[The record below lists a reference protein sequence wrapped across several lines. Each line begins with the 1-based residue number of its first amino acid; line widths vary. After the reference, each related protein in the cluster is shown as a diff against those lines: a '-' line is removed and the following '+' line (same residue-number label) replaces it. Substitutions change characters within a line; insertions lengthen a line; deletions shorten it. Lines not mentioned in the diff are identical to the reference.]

1 MRGYIR
7 EYREGK
13 FSYTVDVGKVN
24 GKRKKIE
31 RGGFT
36 TKAEAERALS
46 IKLAELATTGEIFI
60 PTEKT
65 VEEVYNDFMLTA
77 AITRRPSTMRK
88 HSNIFRN
95 HIMPAIGHR
104 FIKTIKVAD
113 IDNFLALKMSKG
125 YAVNYVKSMNRT
137 LFAIFD
143 YAYKKGEIKENVMK
157 NSVMIKEPK
166 TKVEIFTNKEI
177 TTILETLKGTNSS
190 CIISV
195 VIGLYTGMRKSE
207 ILGLRWSDISFT
219 KNTITINKQLVYE
232 KGGYV
237 IDVPKTENSTR
248 VIKMSAHLREYLLE
262 LKKLQE
268 KNKELAGE
276 FWQDNTIYNR
286 TNNKKEL
293 VTDCV
298 NVTQTGHALNG
309 ESIKYVTKLLKPHG
323 IDFKFHKLRHTHAT
337 QLLENGA
344 TIKMV
349 QERLGHASPQV
360 TLETYSHVTPVHEI
374 NIIDTIP
381 AYMSDKSVR
390 Q

>member
-31 RGGFT
+31 RGGFS

-65 VEEVYNDFMLTA
+65 VEEVYNDFVVA
-77 AITRRPSTMRK
+77 ASMTRKPSTMRK
-88 HSNIFRN
+88 HSNVFRN
-95 HIMPAIGHR
+95 HIMPDMGHR

-113 IDNFLALKMSKG
+113 IDNFLSLKLSKG
-125 YAVNYVKSMNRT
+125 YAVNYVKNMNKT

-143 YAYKKGEIKENVMK
+143 HALNRGEIKENVMRK
-157 NSVMIKEPK
+157 SIRIKEPK
-166 TKVEIFTNKEI
+166 AKVEVFTNEEI
-177 TTILETLKGTNSS
+177 TKILEVLKSS
-190 CIISV
+190 TCIIPT
-195 VIGLYTGMRKSE
+195 VIGLYTGMRKGE
-207 ILGLRWSDISFT
+207 VIALRWSDISFT
-219 KNTITINKQLVYE
+219 KNTINVNKQLVYAT
-232 KGGYV
+232 GGFC
-237 IDVPKTENSTR
+237 IDTPKSENSAR
-248 VIKMSAHLREYLLE
+248 IIKMSSHLKEYLLD
-262 LKKLQE
+262 LKKEQE

-276 FWQDNTIYNR
+276 FWQDNDIFNR
-286 TNNKKEL
+286 ITNKREL
-293 VTDCV
+293 VTDFI
-298 NVTQTGHALNG
+298 NIKPTGQVLNG
-309 ESIKYVTKLLKPHG
+309 DSLKYITKVMRRHN
-323 IDFKFHKLRHTHAT
+323 IEFKFHKLRHTHAT

-360 TLETYSHVTPVHEI
+360 TLETYSHVTPIHEI

-390 Q
+390 H